1 MQFTPD
7 FIDYL
12 QPDDIF
18 VFGSNLAGSHIGGA
32 ARIARKKFG
41 AIPGVG
47 VGLQGR
53 SYAIPTMQGG
63 VETIKPYVDQF
74 VQLARMLPSK
84 RFLVTRIGCGIAGF
98 TDADIA
104 PLFAEALRLPNVLL
118 PQEFVQVL
126 CAGIGDTFEALVLKL
141 DKERQ
146 EIVREMESVK
156 PDSER
161 FGTAASLSDNFRKLQ
176 MPESVS
182 LIPLDIKLN
191 KTQMDAILRG
201 HRPDAMEDHW
211 YMCCDRKY
219 GTIDYYRSWTGIHI
233 YSASYYEVPD
243 DPGTFRIIYL
253 KVNRDASQY
262 SNSCDRRDLAQ
273 FLALLTM
280 QCGVYS
286 ELLSKVA
293 YGV

>member
-104 PLFAEALRLPNVLL
+104 PLFAEQYLLQSPDYKHELHYFCLPGHLTINLHRLSFSFDTQFSKSAAVKLFVPPALHLFPIFLSLPSMTVQNKFHTSLPNL
-118 PQEFVQVL
+118 
-126 CAGIGDTFEALVLKL
+126 
-141 DKERQ
+141 
-146 EIVREMESVK
+146 
-156 PDSER
+156 
-161 FGTAASLSDNFRKLQ
+161 
-176 MPESVS
+176 
-182 LIPLDIKLN
+182 
-191 KTQMDAILRG
+191 
-201 HRPDAMEDHW
+201 
-211 YMCCDRKY
+211 
-219 GTIDYYRSWTGIHI
+219 
-233 YSASYYEVPD
+233 
-243 DPGTFRIIYL
+243 
-253 KVNRDASQY
+253 
-262 SNSCDRRDLAQ
+262 
-273 FLALLTM
+273 
-280 QCGVYS
+280 
-286 ELLSKVA
+286 
-293 YGV
+293 